1 MRVYVETLIKA
12 DLEEVWQATQ
22 DLAQHQR
29 WDLRFGRIEARPGG
43 RLRYTTLGI
52 SGTGLATR
60 SRHLTRSPTESRTGS
75 LSGSR
80 TGSRSDNPSG
90 SRSESP
96 SGSRTSALRF
106 GSAHPLSPIR
116 SGSGYWR
123 YLPAPGG
130 GVRFLTGY
138 RYRPNVLPARLMWWA
153 TAWSFDRLRL
163 WLETGRTPE
172 RLLHQALAEAALR
185 TAAVALAACALPPL
199 AVLAVAALA
208 LAVPPLPTTPAARR
222 CLRRP
227 PQNPAD
233 HHDSRAQH
241 GNGATPP
248 CPRSSNARSAPTS
261 PASTPS
267 SSAASG

>member
-22 DLAQHQR
+22 DLSQHQR
-29 WDLRFGRIEARPGG
+29 WDLRFGRIQALPGG
-43 RLRYTTLGI
+43 RLRYTTLGV
-52 SGTGLATR
+52 SGTAVATQ
-60 SRHLTRSPTESRTGS
+60 SRHHTKGTTGNSAGITTGTRTENRAG
-75 LSGSR
+75 G
-80 TGSRSDNPSG
+80 
-90 SRSESP
+90 
-96 SGSRTSALRF
+96 RTSALRF

-123 YLPAPGG
+123 YLPAPDG

-172 RLLHQALAEAALR
+172 RLLRQALAEATLR
-185 TAAVALAACALPPL
+185 TAAVALAACVLPPL
-199 AVLAVAALA
+199 AALAAAALA
-208 LAVPPLPTTPAARR
+208 LAIPPLPTTPAARR

-227 PQNPAD
+227 PQ
-233 HHDSRAQH
+233 
-241 GNGATPP
+241 GNGATTP

>member
-29 WDLRFGRIEARPGG
+29 WDLRFGRIQAQPGG
-43 RLRYTTLGI
+43 RLRYTTLGV

-60 SRHLTRSPTESRTGS
+60 SRHLTRSPAESRTDS
-75 LSGSR
+75 S
-80 TGSRSDNPSG
+80 T
-90 SRSESP
+90 
-96 SGSRTSALRF
+96 GSRTSALRF

-130 GVRFLTGY
+130 GVRFRTGY

-172 RLLHQALAEAALR
+172 RLLRQALTEAALR
-185 TAAVALAACALPPL
+185 TAAVTLAACVLPPL

-208 LAVPPLPTTPAARR
+208 LTVPPLPTTPAARR

-227 PQNPAD
+227 PHNPSPHNPSHD
-233 HHDSRAQH
+233 DSRPLH
-241 GNGATPP
+241 GTGATTP
-248 CPRSSNARSAPTS
+248 CPRSSNARSAPIS

>member
-22 DLAQHQR
+22 DLSQHQR
-29 WDLRFGRIEARPGG
+29 WDLRFGRIQALPGG
-43 RLRYTTLGI
+43 RLRYTTLGV
-52 SGTGLATR
+52 SGTAVATQSR
-60 SRHLTRSPTESRTGS
+60 LRAESTTGSHAESRHEGT
-75 LSGSR
+75 SGNR
-80 TGSRSDNPSG
+80 AGNR
-90 SRSESP
+90 

-138 RYRPNVLPARLMWWA
+138 RYRPNVLPDRLMWWA

-172 RLLHQALAEAALR
+172 RLLRQALAEAALR
-185 TAAVALAACALPPL
+185 TAAVALAACVLPPL
-199 AVLAVAALA
+199 AALAVAALA
-208 LAVPPLPTTPAARR
+208 LAIPPLPTTPAARR

-227 PQNPAD
+227 PQ
-233 HHDSRAQH
+233 
-241 GNGATPP
+241 GNGATTP

>member
-12 DLEEVWQATQ
+12 DMEEVWQATQ
-22 DLAQHQR
+22 DLTQHQR
-29 WDLRFGRIEARPGG
+29 WDLRFGRIQPLPGG
-43 RLRYTTLGI
+43 RLRYTTLGV
-52 SGTGLATR
+52 SGTAVATQ
-60 SRHLTRSPTESRTGS
+60 SRHRAEST
-75 LSGSR
+75 
-80 TGSRSDNPSG
+80 TGSRHGGTTANRAG
-90 SRSESP
+90 STIGTRTGNRAGNR

-106 GSAHPLSPIR
+106 GSTHPLSPIR

-123 YLPAPGG
+123 YLPAPAG

-138 RYRPNVLPARLMWWA
+138 RYRPNVLPTRLMWWA

-172 RLLHQALAEAALR
+172 RLLRQALAEAALR
-185 TAAVALAACALPPL
+185 TAAVALAACVLPPL

-208 LAVPPLPTTPAARR
+208 LTVPPLPTTPAARR

-227 PQNPAD
+227 Q
-233 HHDSRAQH
+233 Q
-241 GNGATPP
+241 GNGATTP
-248 CPRSSNARSAPTS
+248 CPRSSNARSAPAS